1 MRIDTSKID
10 GYAEMSTEDKL
21 KALESFEYDDNA
33 AEVKRYKDA
42 VSKAN
47 SEAADWKKKHN
58 ALLSEEERKQQEIE
72 ATLKDLQEKNA
83 TYEQRERISTA
94 KAAFLA
100 NGFDESGAA
109 AAADAFI
116 SGDTQK
122 FASAMKTYRA
132 AVETQLKSS
141 LMDETP
147 RPEGGAQQQSGMD
160 YGKAIADADARG
172 DLVAAAYYTR
182 LQEQAAK
189 RL

>member
-1 MRIDTSKID
+1 MRIDTSKIE
-10 GYAEMSTEDKL
+10 GYAEMTAEQKL
-21 KALESFEYDDNA
+21 QALESFEYDDGA

-47 SEAADWKKKHN
+47 SEASDWKKKHN

-83 TYEQRERISTA
+83 AYEQRERISAA

-100 NGFDESGAA
+100 NGFDEAGATAA
-109 AAADAFI
+109 AEAFI

-122 FASAMKTYRA
+122 FASAMKTYRS

-147 RPEGGAQQQSGMD
+147 RPEGGAQQSGMD

-189 RL
+189 QL